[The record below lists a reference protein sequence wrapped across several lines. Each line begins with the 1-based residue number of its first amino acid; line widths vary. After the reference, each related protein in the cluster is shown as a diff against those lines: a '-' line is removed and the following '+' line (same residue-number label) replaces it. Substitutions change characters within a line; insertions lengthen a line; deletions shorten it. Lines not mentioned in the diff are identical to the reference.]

1 MKATE
6 EKRIDAR
13 ELLNEFRQTI
23 KENYVVLTEE
33 NPSEENAIVLRY
45 LNGQTFS
52 LSIREINP

>member
-52 LSIREINP
+52 LSIREIKP

>member
-13 ELLNEFRQTI
+13 ELLKEFRQTI

-45 LNGQTFS
+45 LNGQRFS
-52 LSIREINP
+52 LSIREIKP